1 VNVPH
6 QLRDE
11 LKDSSPTLWK
21 ELSARADQWTESAR
35 TKLSKGLRG
44 YPKTFNDPIWGDI
57 ILFPWETLF
66 LDSLLLQRLRGV
78 RQLGMAHLVY
88 PGACHDRLAH
98 SRGVVEAAERMIQS
112 LSRNARFRRSFGKD
126 RDDTI
131 PEVSDHDH
139 YTIRLAAL
147 LHDVGHG
154 AFSHATEQLIA
165 ERLKDEF
172 VAAGRS
178 LRKYYSGVTS
188 IAAAEIVSAIIVL
201 SDPLRQIF
209 ENPNLNI
216 HTNRLTEIAFSIC
229 GRIIG
234 SRDFLDTGYLS
245 GVVSGPLDA
254 DKLDYMA
261 RDSHYAGLPIGL
273 DLHRLISKLEVVTVT
288 PEVTANTKMRERAE
302 ASPNKR
308 YHEIGISLSGL
319 GAYEQ
324 MIVGR
329 AMLYDRLYYHHK
341 VRSAEAMVRRLIE
354 LAEIERGTRFSVGE
368 LFFNY
373 PDDTVVFVL
382 GGRLKDETIVC
393 GGSRSNQLADLIHAR
408 EVHYRAFAFAPRFI
422 AGINALPDTQ
432 KRDARAALWNDV
444 LMKLSDQAGCDDI
457 ANKIFEK
464 SRRLLD
470 NVAKLKKPSF
480 ELYPE
485 HILVDLPLNKI
496 AVRGGDIL
504 TRTEDGFVG
513 TPNLFFDPEK
523 WSQAYEHQK
532 QCGFVFT
539 PRECV
544 QVVSLASRI
553 VFFEEF
559 SVVMDAGADRASKTE
574 REIDPAIFQEAVDAG
589 ICSIDCK
596 LAYCSETVRL
606 IPIRVEDIRK
616 RIPDDFKTDSVDLAQ
631 KLTEQFSEANPVGF
645 APQVHQVVLE
655 TIEHLLVFLKVCHQS
670 GLFVNKDNL
679 KEKDLQAEL
688 KKHLLSRSA
697 SVAEGIEV
705 AGGETDLVVGG
716 LLVVENKVN
725 RVATDRPLDIGE
737 NYTWQARRY
746 SIAISQN
753 IAAEVVA
760 YKPANE
766 KSILSPSQSITVR
779 EVTES
784 KHRFL
789 IIRIVLPWGH
799 SVPHDAKKPK

>member
-1 VNVPH
+1 
-6 QLRDE
+6 
-11 LKDSSPTLWK
+11 
-21 ELSARADQWTESAR
+21 
-35 TKLSKGLRG
+35 
-44 YPKTFNDPIWGDI
+44 
-57 ILFPWETLF
+57 
-66 LDSLLLQRLRGV
+66 
-78 RQLGMAHLVY
+78 
-88 PGACHDRLAH
+88 
-98 SRGVVEAAERMIQS
+98 
-112 LSRNARFRRSFGKD
+112 
-126 RDDTI
+126 
-131 PEVSDHDH
+131 
-139 YTIRLAAL
+139 
-147 LHDVGHG
+147 
-154 AFSHATEQLIA
+154 
-165 ERLKDEF
+165 
-172 VAAGRS
+172 
-178 LRKYYSGVTS
+178 
-188 IAAAEIVSAIIVL
+188 
-201 SDPLRQIF
+201 
-209 ENPNLNI
+209 
-216 HTNRLTEIAFSIC
+216 
-229 GRIIG
+229 
-234 SRDFLDTGYLS
+234 
-245 GVVSGPLDA
+245 
-254 DKLDYMA
+254 
-261 RDSHYAGLPIGL
+261 
-273 DLHRLISKLEVVTVT
+273 
-288 PEVTANTKMRERAE
+288 
-302 ASPNKR
+302 
-308 YHEIGISLSGL
+308 
-319 GAYEQ
+319 
-324 MIVGR
+324 
-329 AMLYDRLYYHHK
+329 
-341 VRSAEAMVRRLIE
+341 
-354 LAEIERGTRFSVGE
+354 
-368 LFFNY
+368 
-373 PDDTVVFVL
+373 
-382 GGRLKDETIVC
+382 
-393 GGSRSNQLADLIHAR
+393 
-408 EVHYRAFAFAPRFI
+408 
-422 AGINALPDTQ
+422 
-432 KRDARAALWNDV
+432 
-444 LMKLSDQAGCDDI
+444 MKLSDQAGCDDI
-457 ANKIFEK
+457 ANKIFAK

-539 PRECV
+539 PRESV

-670 GLFVNKDNL
+670 GLFVKKDNL

-688 KKHLLSRSA
+688 KKHLLSRNA
-697 SVAEGIEV
+697 SVSEGIEV

-799 SVPHDAKKPK
+799 SVPHDAKKPR